1 MSDLTGSHLSR
12 REKNKIANRQAILLG
27 GLDVFADI
35 GFDTATISDLVKAS
49 GLSVGT
55 FYNYFGDKD
64 AVFRELVAE
73 LVERAREALNQARH
87 SAPTPED
94 FVLGAFR
101 SYCLVISE
109 NPRMQALIVRNTT
122 AFRNALFGGQITG
135 LVDDLERDMTEAMAS
150 GMFPAFPIRL
160 MTMAMIG
167 AGVEVFA
174 FENVTG
180 ATLEEKAEFL
190 GQLFV
195 GGIRY
200 LAETGK
206 NHRNA
211 FQEPVG

>member
-1 MSDLTGSHLSR
+1 MSDLPDSHLSR
-12 REKNKIANRQAILLG
+12 REKNKLANRQAILQG

-73 LVERAREALNQARH
+73 LIDRAREALNQARQ
-87 SAPTPED
+87 SAPTPEE

-101 SYCLVISE
+101 AYGRVISE
-109 NPRMQALIVRNTT
+109 NPRMQALIVRNTS
-122 AFRNALFGGQITG
+122 AFRNALFGGQING
-135 LVDDLERDMTEAMAS
+135 LVDDLERDMTDAMAS

-174 FENVTG
+174 FENVSG
-180 ATLEEKAEFL
+180 ATPEEKAEFL
-190 GQLFV
+190 GHVFV

-206 NHRNA
+206 HQRN
-211 FQEPVG
+211 VTL